1 MNLRATFV
9 PQALMVLLA
18 VAAGAPEIRYFRFE
32 KPIAGPTARAG
43 QTCVTLDAGVFA
55 QAAPGL
61 ADLRFYRDTTETP
74 YVVREAMPVEQQ
86 QPEIAPLNLG
96 KRGAQ
101 TTFEAAMPEGR
112 YSDVDLDVT
121 AKNFIATV
129 AVTGSQTEGGREG
142 TELGLF
148 TIFDLSGQ
156 RLGRSTVLHL
166 PPSDFRYLYFAIAGP
181 VKPEDVAGLSV
192 ERVSEKQT
200 YVTVADTN
208 QVTQKGHTTTVQFK
222 VPANVP
228 VERIEFVV
236 GAELGNFSRD
246 VMVSVTPAAA
256 PTNESEP
263 LAPVVG
269 SGNLLRVHGTHDG
282 RRIDEE
288 DLTVDAPWGA
298 FGSVASLW
306 TISID
311 NGDDAPLALTDVRL
325 EMAER
330 KLCFDAA
337 AGAAYT
343 LYFGD
348 GALAAPR
355 YDYATLFVPEAN
367 AAQATLGAEKENPE
381 YRARPDRRAF
391 TERHPGLLWVALILV
406 VVVLGAVALRTA
418 KEGAKTS

>member
-1 MNLRATFV
+1 MNLRA
-9 PQALMVLLA
+9 AIVLLA

-166 PPSDFRYLYFAIAGP
+166 PPSDFRYLY
-181 VKPEDVAGLSV
+181 
-192 ERVSEKQT
+192 
-200 YVTVADTN
+200 
-208 QVTQKGHTTTVQFK
+208 
-222 VPANVP
+222 
-228 VERIEFVV
+228 
-236 GAELGNFSRD
+236 
-246 VMVSVTPAAA
+246 
-256 PTNESEP
+256 
-263 LAPVVG
+263 
-269 SGNLLRVHGTHDG
+269 
-282 RRIDEE
+282 
-288 DLTVDAPWGA
+288 W
-298 FGSVASLW
+298 
-306 TISID
+306 
-311 NGDDAPLALTDVRL
+311 
-325 EMAER
+325 
-330 KLCFDAA
+330 
-337 AGAAYT
+337 
-343 LYFGD
+343 
-348 GALAAPR
+348 
-355 YDYATLFVPEAN
+355 
-367 AAQATLGAEKENPE
+367 
-381 YRARPDRRAF
+381 
-391 TERHPGLLWVALILV
+391 
-406 VVVLGAVALRTA
+406 VLGSKRSG
-418 KEGAKTS
+418 ETS